1 MISDFNEEFEFA
13 EDLIAKG
20 VDTEK
25 LLAQVSTALKIRE
38 AIRKIETQNEIDR
51 LSRLARKQ
59 EKYVKKRLAKM
70 REKYAY
76 QLDLFERS

>member
-1 MISDFNEEFEFA
+1 MISDFNEEFEFI
-13 EDLIAKG
+13 EDLIIKG

-25 LLAQVSTALKIRE
+25 LLAQVSTASQIRE

-51 LSRLARKQ
+51 LSRLAIEQ
-59 EKYVKKRLAKM
+59 EKHVKKQLAKI

-76 QLDLFERS
+76 QLDLFERN

>member
-1 MISDFNEEFEFA
+1 MISDFNKEFEFA
-13 EDLIAKG
+13 EDLITKG
-20 VDTEK
+20 VNTEK
-25 LLAQVSTALKIRE
+25 LLAQVSTASKIRE

-51 LSRLARKQ
+51 LSRLAIEQ